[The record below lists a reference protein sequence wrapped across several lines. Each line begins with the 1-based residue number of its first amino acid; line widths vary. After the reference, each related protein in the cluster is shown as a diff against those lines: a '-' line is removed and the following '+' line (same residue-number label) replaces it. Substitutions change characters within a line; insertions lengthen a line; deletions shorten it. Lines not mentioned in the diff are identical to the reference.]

1 MNKQRLKEKTK
12 VDIKRAKQ
20 ATFDNLPKTAET
32 PKAPKPQKS
41 ISLQLSHTIKEAELE
56 LKVNF
61 RLMPSRMHFSNL
73 QLNLFFDNDKVNS
86 YLIAIPPSRLLS
98 DELEYPITL
107 DMTGIPKGEHVI
119 KVDLA
124 EKWQSDEV
132 LTQAS
137 QYVVLSYQP
146 VRKEDRYV
154 KVPLVRKIDGTF
166 RIILPDEQE
175 LYRKMSELNRKEH
188 ASKRD
193 PW

>member
-1 MNKQRLKEKTK
+1 LREKTK

-20 ATFDNLPKTAET
+20 ATFDNLPKTTE
-32 PKAPKPQKS
+32 PIRAPKPQKS
-41 ISLQLSHTIKEAELE
+41 ISLQLSHSIKEAELE

-73 QLNLFFDNDKVNS
+73 ELDLFFDNNKVNS
-86 YLIAIPPSRLLS
+86 YLIAIPPSRLLN
-98 DELEYPITL
+98 DELEFPIAL
-107 DMTGIPKGEHVI
+107 DMTGIPPGEHVI

-124 EKWQSDEV
+124 ERWQSGEV

-146 VRKEDRYV
+146 VRREDHYV
-154 KVPLVRKIDGTF
+154 KVPLVQKIDGAF

-175 LYRKMSELNRKEH
+175 LYRKMAEVNRKEH